1 MPPSAW
7 LPFHSSAS
15 QRTRFYCPAR
25 AWLLNW
31 SSKNA
36 QTSAQPISSCS
47 PILAHPSSSAGVS
60 NLLKICLFATGF
72 AGIVAEFVLCTL
84 ATYLIGNAVLQWTL
98 IISFML
104 FAMGLGSRLS
114 RHFTTHLL
122 ETFIILEFILSILCA
137 TSAVVAYALA
147 PWVRTIELV
156 IYPWAIGIGLL
167 IGLEIPLITR
177 INATYEELRTNISA
191 VMEKDYYGALFGGLF
206 FALIALPFLGLTY
219 TPIIV
224 GTINAAAASLL
235 LVRCYPKL
243 ATPRRLSA
251 GWAATGILLIG
262 LLVTA
267 NPIILYGEK
276 SKYRDT
282 VIFSQ
287 QTQYQKIVMTRWKDE
302 YALFINGNQQF
313 STYDEERYH
322 EPLVHLALSLLD
334 HREDILIIG
343 GGDGLAVREVLKY
356 TDVKRVTLI
365 DLDPTMTELGSTHPV
380 IVRINH
386 DALNNARVTIL
397 NQDGAAYLR
406 DINQRFDAIIM
417 DLPDPQS
424 VDLARMYSLE
434 FYRLAGKHL
443 NKGGT
448 IVTQATS
455 PFFAPMAFLS
465 IKKTMEEAGFS
476 VLPYHINVPTLGD
489 WGFVLG
495 IEPEVMADAALKQA
509 VLALHFDSIETRFL
523 NREAVVAM
531 VHFGKGLFE
540 RDHDVEVNRQS
551 RPVFPAYYNK
561 GRWEAY

>member
-1 MPPSAW
+1 MPETLGA
-7 LPFHSSAS
+7 H
-15 QRTRFYCPAR
+15 
-25 AWLLNW
+25 
-31 SSKNA
+31 
-36 QTSAQPISSCS
+36 
-47 PILAHPSSSAGVS
+47 HPSSSRSVS

-122 ETFIILEFILSILCA
+122 ETFIVLEFLLSILCA
-137 TSAVVAYALA
+137 TSAVAAYALS
-147 PWVRTIELV
+147 PFFRTMELI

-177 INATYEELRTNISA
+177 INSTYEELRTNISG

-206 FALIALPFLGLTY
+206 FAIVALPYLGLTY
-219 TPIIV
+219 TPIIL
-224 GTINAAAASLL
+224 GAINAIAASFLL
-235 LVRCYPKL
+235 FRCYRKL
-243 ATPRRLSA
+243 AIPRRLTG
-251 GWAATGILLIG
+251 GWAATVLVLSG
-262 LLVTA
+262 LLVA
-267 NPIILYGEK
+267 SHPIILYGEK
-276 SKYRDT
+276 AKYRDT
-282 VIFSQ
+282 VILSE

-302 YALFINGNQQF
+302 YALFLNGNQQF

-322 EPLVHLALSLLD
+322 EPLVHPALSLLN
-334 HREDILIIG
+334 HRDDILIIG

-356 TDVKRVTLI
+356 PDVRRIVLV

-380 IVRINH
+380 LLRINQG
-386 DALNNARVTIL
+386 ALNDSRVTVI
-397 NQDGAAYLR
+397 NQDGSAFLR
-406 DINQRFDAIIM
+406 DTTQRFDAIVI

-434 FYRLAGKHL
+434 FYRLSLKHL

-455 PFFAPMAFLS
+455 PFFAPKAFLS

-476 VLPYHINVPTLGD
+476 VLPYHNNVPTLGD
-489 WGFVLG
+489 WGFIVG
-495 IEPEVMADAALKQA
+495 IEHDVMTEVALTQA
-509 VLALHFDSIETRFL
+509 VVTLLFNNINTRFL
-523 NREAVVAM
+523 NREAM
-531 VHFGKGLFE
+531 VGMIQFGKGLFE
-540 RDHDVEVNRQS
+540 REDEIKINRQS
-551 RPVFPAYYNK
+551 QPVFPGYYDK
-561 GRWEAY
+561 GRWEMY